1 MRTYQICLTSLKRFF
16 ENWLKKPR
24 LRGFLKASSFAR
36 FARTLSVRGRL
47 TLWYLLV
54 LGASL
59 ILVEVLV
66 CLAVR
71 GSISK
76 TIDDDLSA
84 RLTAT
89 SAFLEEHLT
98 TDSPSEFQDEFE
110 EFSASRPG
118 GELLQISDAIR
129 RMGLSISVFAK
140 ICDSPKAPRFHRP
153 GGFGGLLRFVNF
165 NQTLIKF

>member
-1 MRTYQICLTSLKRFF
+1 M
-16 ENWLKKPR
+16 
-24 LRGFLKASSFAR
+24 
-36 FARTLSVRGRL
+36 TLSVRGRL

-66 CLAVR
+66 YLAVR
-71 GSISK
+71 GSVSK

-98 TDSPSEFQDEFE
+98 TDSPSDFQDEF
-110 EFSASRPG
+110 
-118 GELLQISDAIR
+118 
-129 RMGLSISVFAK
+129 
-140 ICDSPKAPRFHRP
+140 
-153 GGFGGLLRFVNF
+153 
-165 NQTLIKF
+165 